1 MQKPA
6 SGVVSHR
13 FGGPSWQRRLA
24 WLPLI
29 LLGLTQLCVWFVTSV
44 VVLSPLVVPG
54 FSLKP
59 LHAEI
64 RRPSS
69 LETALGWLLLMVY
82 QILFCLAAIS
92 VLRTVLTPPG
102 DIPSWLRSDGRSD
115 LHSYSNLLQA
125 LERKKKDGS
134 PRFCR
139 KTSAYKPDRAHY
151 CHEARGCVLQYQ
163 HFSLLLNTAIG
174 FYNYKFYLLSLF
186 YGTLSSAW
194 VVAATM
200 PEVLLLVQ
208 RTGSQSL
215 LLLQLQRYAHALFS
229 LDSGAEVVE
238 LSTLVTC
245 ALNVALLLPCAVL
258 LCFHLHLVANG
269 RTHYEWRQVRQ
280 GQRAASE
287 SLFDYGLVNNFAL
300 TLGVFP
306 LLWLLP
312 VRAGI
317 EGNGIFFPE
326 KHHAAQHLR

>member
-1 MQKPA
+1 MRSPPPA
-6 SGVVSHR
+6 VAHR
-13 FGGPSWQRRLA
+13 AGGPRWQRQLA

-29 LLGLTQLCVWFVTSV
+29 MLGLTELCVWFVTSV

-59 LHAEI
+59 LHVDV
-64 RRPSS
+64 RRPSR

-82 QILFCLAAIS
+82 QVLFCLGAVS

-151 CHEARGCVLQYQ
+151 CREAKGCVLQYQ
-163 HFSLLLNTAIG
+163 HFSLVLNTAIG
-174 FYNYKFYLLSLF
+174 FYNYKFFLLSLF
-186 YGTLSSAW
+186 YGMLSSAW

-208 RTGSQSL
+208 RTDSRTVL
-215 LLLQLQRYAHALFS
+215 MLQLRRYAHTLFS

-238 LSTLVTC
+238 LSTLITCVLNLLLVVPC
-245 ALNVALLLPCAVL
+245 ALL
-258 LCFHLHLVANG
+258 LCFHLFLVAHG
-269 RTHYEWRQVRQ
+269 RTAYEWKQVRQ
-280 GQRAASE
+280 GVRSSSE

-300 TLGVFP
+300 TLGVYP

-312 VRAGI
+312 MRTGI

-326 KHHAAQHLR
+326 KHHAYR